1 MGFYTLEELQALG
14 LKKIGSNVKL
24 STKASIYNANQI
36 IIGDN
41 SRIDDFCVLS
51 AGSGGIYIGKNVHI
65 AVYSSLIG
73 KETITIEDFAN
84 ISSKVSIYSS
94 NDDYSGE
101 YMTNPTVPA
110 LYTNVQ
116 HSPVKIGKHVI
127 VGSGCVVLPGVTLED
142 GVAIGALSL
151 VNKDC
156 DAFQVYAGIPAKKIA
171 PRSKQLLE
179 LEKIWQVSQKQ
190 TTDEGKL

>member
-1 MGFYTLEELQALG
+1 
-14 LKKIGSNVKL
+14 
-24 STKASIYNANQI
+24 
-36 IIGDN
+36 
-41 SRIDDFCVLS
+41 
-51 AGSGGIYIGKNVHI
+51 
-65 AVYSSLIG
+65 
-73 KETITIEDFAN
+73 
-84 ISSKVSIYSS
+84 
-94 NDDYSGE
+94 
-101 YMTNPTVPA
+101 MTNPTVPA